1 MERPYDLG
9 HLLKQKNYKM
19 DHLRKIIHI
28 DMDCFFAAVEMRD
41 NPELVGKPIAVGG
54 TTERSVVATANY
66 EARKYGVHSAMSVV
80 KAKQLCPQ
88 LILIPARHKY
98 YLQVSEQIR
107 SILHEYT
114 DKIEPL
120 SCDEA
125 FLDVTENKPHIELA
139 VDIAKEIK
147 QKIRERLHLT
157 ASAGVSYNKFL
168 AKVASDYRK
177 PDGLCT
183 IHPDRALDFIS
194 KLDIEDF
201 WGVGKVTAKKM
212 RELGINNGEQLRVVS
227 LEFLQ
232 YHFGKA
238 GQIFYDFSRGI
249 DNREVEPVWKRKSV
263 GTERTFEQDIFT
275 LSAVTIQL
283 YHLTEE
289 LVRRL
294 ENDQFIGHTLTLK
307 VKFND
312 FQQITRST
320 TRKKPFKTLK
330 DILTSAKELIKEID
344 YKNHPIRLLG
354 ISINRTIKD
363 ETKKPVWKQ
372 LSFKFKSEENN

>member
-98 YLQVSEQIR
+98 YFQVSEQIR

-212 RELGINNGEQLRVVS
+212 RELGINNGEQLRAVS

-263 GTERTFEQDIFT
+263 GTERTFEQDIST

-320 TRKKPFKTLK
+320 THKKPFKTVD
-330 DILTSAKELIKEID
+330 DILPSAKELIKEID